1 MTDYFGA
8 ATLLMFVQISHRL
21 NAIDSRISGF
31 TIHKKVRD
39 RSKSNDCK
47 KTKMTSNLICC
58 FKAYKVISEFPAD
71 TRSHCG

>member
-31 TIHKKVRD
+31 TIHKKVEG

-47 KTKMTSNLICC
+47 K
-58 FKAYKVISEFPAD
+58 
-71 TRSHCG
+71 RR